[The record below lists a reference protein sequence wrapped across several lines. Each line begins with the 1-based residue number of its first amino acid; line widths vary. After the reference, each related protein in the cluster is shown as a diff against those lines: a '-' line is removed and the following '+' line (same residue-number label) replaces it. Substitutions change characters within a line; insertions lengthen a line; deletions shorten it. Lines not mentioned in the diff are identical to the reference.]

1 MGGLMQD
8 PGVKKTFGL
17 ALGGGGVRGLAHIP
31 VLEELDELGL
41 RPSAI
46 AGTSMGALIGALYA
60 SGMTGGDIRL
70 LIEEHTLHHSH
81 GLKEMLEQGNTL
93 LEWVT
98 SLLPEIHRG
107 GLVNVDRLLGK
118 LLGKVGEGDFEQLL
132 IPLYVVTTD
141 FWSSGQ
147 VILESGPVL
156 QAVRASMAVPGIF
169 APVTVSGR
177 VLIDGGVVNNLP
189 YDLLTGWLDVV
200 IAVDVCS
207 ERTPGMH
214 SVPSTVESIMGA
226 LDIMQ
231 AAELAGKLEISRPD
245 ILIRHSIRDIGILEF
260 GKSGE
265 VLDGSAGVREELR
278 AKLAA
283 CGLIKG

>member
-1 MGGLMQD
+1 MQD

-46 AGTSMGALIGALYA
+46 AGASMGAIIGALYA
-60 SGMTGGDIRL
+60 SGMTGADIRL
-70 LIEEHTLHHSH
+70 LIEEHTLHRSH
-81 GLKEMLEQGNTL
+81 GLKEIIGQGTTL

-118 LLGKVGEGDFEQLL
+118 LLGKVGELDFGQLE
-132 IPLYVVTTD
+132 IPLYVVATD
-141 FWSSGQ
+141 FWSSSQ
-147 VILESGPVL
+147 VVFESGPVL
-156 QAVRASMAVPGIF
+156 QAVRASMAVPGVF

-177 VLIDGGVVNNLP
+177 ILVDGGVVNNLP
-189 YDLLTGWLDVV
+189 YDLLSGWLDIV

-207 ERTPGMH
+207 ERTPGIK
-214 SVPSTVESIMGA
+214 SVPSSVESIMGA

-231 AAELAGKLEISRPD
+231 AAQLAGKLRISGPD
-245 ILIRHSIRDIGILEF
+245 ILIRHCIRDLGILEF

-278 AKLAA
+278 GRLAA
-283 CGLIKG
+283 VGLIKEQ